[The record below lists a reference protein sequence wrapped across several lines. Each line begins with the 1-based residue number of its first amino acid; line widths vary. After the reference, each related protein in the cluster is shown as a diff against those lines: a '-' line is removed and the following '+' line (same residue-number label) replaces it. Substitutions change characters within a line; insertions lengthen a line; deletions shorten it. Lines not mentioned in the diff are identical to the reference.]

1 MGITIAQGSPQTIW
15 VPEVAGGTLYGGGIV
30 ETGQG
35 ALDEG
40 VKVFADDAGIA
51 GNTNHGVPYGVIIGS
66 NRKVKVWDTTEL
78 CEIITAPAAA
88 DAHDGASIEYYGV
101 EGPWGKGD
109 PVPMVKVAIITPS
122 AVLRAPLKATDAATA
137 PALLTATNTSSDGL
151 GITTNA
157 NDYTLGAVAL
167 HTIYCRSGANAGAYR
182 IVTSTSATVHTWDNA
197 MIADIAIGDT
207 FVMVPMRPYGHS
219 TIRLDHTTA
228 SWIDCD
234 DAPIATGTARLAIS
248 ILRLDLRE
256 AGKEFVEFM
265 FAVDHF
271 GAYVSRA

>member
-15 VPEVAGGTLYGGGIV
+15 VPEVAGGTLYGGGLV
-30 ETGQG
+30 ATGQN

-40 VKVFADDAGIA
+40 VKILPDASGVADV
-51 GNTNHGVPYGVIIGS
+51 TNQNVPFGVIIGS

-109 PVPMVKVAIITPS
+109 PVPMVKVAVITPS
-122 AVLRAPLKATDAATA
+122 TVLRAPLKATDAATG
-137 PALLTATNTSSDGL
+137 PALLTATNTSTDGL

-157 NDYTLGAVAL
+157 NDYTTGVAAL
-167 HTIYCRSGANAGAYR
+167 HTIYCRSGANAGSYR
-182 IVTSTSATVHTWDNA
+182 IVTSTSSTIHTWDNA
-197 MIADIAIGDT
+197 MIHDIAIGDT

-219 TIRLDHTTA
+219 TVMFDDTTA

-234 DAPIATGTARLAIS
+234 DGPVAAGTARWAIN

-265 FAVDHF
+265 FSVDHF
-271 GAYVSRA
+271 GAYVTRA